1 MLESGMKLPSHPEPP
16 ALPEADPFACFDP
29 VTAEW
34 FKAVFDA
41 PTAPQRMGWPVI
53 ARGESALILAPTG
66 TGKTLTAFL
75 WCLDRLM
82 LQDRQQAT
90 GNREQN
96 GRELGGEG
104 TRERKDRQQATGNRE
119 QKGRELGGEGARDK
133 GTRIVYVSPL
143 KALAVDVERN
153 LRSPL
158 AGIANMARRRGVA
171 FHEPS
176 IHVRTGDTPPRE
188 RQRYVRDPDDILI
201 TTPES
206 LYLLLTS
213 QASEVLRHVDTVI
226 IDEIH
231 ALVPTKRG
239 AHMTLTLERLE
250 ALVGRPLQRIGLS
263 ATQRPLEEVARFLGG
278 VQIQATGNR
287 QQATWNRQQG
297 TGNRQLGTGNWEQ
310 ATGRQGQR
318 DRGAEGHGD
327 GGNYADNVADL
338 RANHSSGAEARS
350 LSVAPGGTTEVVPLQ
365 NTSTALGGTTEVVP
379 LQNTSTRDTAW
390 GERNAGPST
399 APLAGDDGVA
409 VEDGGSR
416 LAETLRYRPVTI
428 VNASGRKQL
437 KLRIEVPVE
446 DMARLNTIEEIPSG
460 PASQTPRR
468 VSIWNA
474 IHPRLLELVRE
485 RNSTILFVNS
495 RQVAERLAGAL
506 NELAGEPIARA
517 HHGSLAAH
525 QRSVIEEQLKAG
537 QIKAL
542 CATSTLELGID
553 MGAVDLVIQIEAP
566 PSVASGMQRIGRAGH
581 SVDAVSEGVLFP
593 KYRADLV
600 ACATV
605 TRAMHEGHIESTRY
619 PRNPLDVL
627 AQQLVAIVASAT
639 TTGNRQQGT
648 GNRRAG
654 SGKAGSKG
662 ARERRGRELG
672 SKGARERG
680 NKTAG
685 IREQRGL
692 SLFAGTAGTADSAGI
707 ANTAYSAGAAGSAY
721 PAPVEVCVDALYDLV
736 RRAAPFGGLTR
747 GAFDGVLDL
756 LSGRYPSDEFGELRP
771 RLTWD
776 RVRNVVTARNGAA
789 RLAILNAGTIPDR
802 GLYGVFLAHSE
813 GKSVRVGELDE
824 EMVFESHP
832 NETFILG
839 ASTWRIVDITHDRVL
854 VEPAP
859 GEPGKMPFWK
869 GDGPGR
875 PLEFGRKIGALVREM
890 RALPKAAALTRLV
903 AEHDLDPNAAE
914 NMLQFLEDQQA
925 ATGQVPDDRT
935 IVIERVRDELG
946 DWRMCVLTPFG
957 SRIHIP
963 WAMAVAARIRATGGP
978 DVETLWGDDGF
989 VLRFPDTDEPPD
1001 ADWVMVESAEA
1012 LQLVMRQ
1019 LGSTALFAGRF
1030 REAAGRALL
1039 LPRRRADQRSPLWQ
1053 LRKRSY
1059 DLLKVASRYPSFPLL
1074 LEAYREC
1081 LRDVFD
1087 MPALIETLRAI
1098 EQRQLRVHVVETRK
1112 PSPFA
1117 SSLLFSYVANF
1128 LYDGDAPLAERR
1140 AQALTIDQDQL
1151 REILG
1156 EADLREL
1163 LDADVIAEVEETAQ
1177 CLAENYRA
1185 RSVDGMHDLLL
1196 KLGDLSREE
1205 LGRRV
1210 ESPELLQHVD
1220 RLIRARRLLEL
1231 RVAGERRLIAAEDA
1245 ARYRDA
1251 LGIPLPPGIAA
1262 SLLEPV
1268 AHPVLELVRRY
1279 ARTHGPF
1286 TCRAAADRFG
1296 LDGDDVE
1303 AVLRQLAHEGRVL
1316 EGGFIPGGL
1325 HREWCDAEILRQ
1337 IRRKSLARLRREVE
1351 PVEQHTLARFLTHWQ
1366 GLLLRRRSGAG
1377 HLDALLDV
1385 IENLQG
1391 APVPASLLESS
1402 ILPARL
1408 AGYEPAGLDTLIA
1421 AGEVTW
1427 AGAEPLGERDGRIA
1441 LYLADKVPLL
1451 LTARA
1456 LTEPLTEREEKLLEV
1471 LEATGASFFD
1481 PLHQAVGAGYPGET
1495 IDALWSLV
1503 WRGLV
1508 TNDSLHALRA
1518 YILRPDSARTA
1529 RRSHQTGAVFR
1540 SRRTTPPNA
1549 QGRWALLPQSRQQAT
1564 GNREQKDRERGSRKT
1579 GSKGAERQGAREQ
1592 GSKGAA
1598 GRETRITAGQETG
1611 ATAAG
1616 ATQTER
1622 SHALAMQLLNRYGIL
1637 LREQVAAEN
1646 VPGGFSA
1653 VYDVLKALEESGRIR
1668 RGYFVAGLGA
1678 TQFALP
1684 AAVDLLRQ
1692 LRTAPHAEK
1701 PEFVQLAAT
1710 DPANPYG
1717 SVLKWPDLPV
1727 AEEDSETAPRVLTRA
1742 AYAEVIL
1749 RNGQLVAW
1757 LRRSNP
1763 NLLVFLP
1770 AEEPE
1775 RSQAAEGLAHFLCS
1789 RGQERMHADR
1799 HAGVLIT
1806 TINGQPVAAHPMARF
1821 LMDAGFHPGPLGMH
1835 LRRIPM
1841 GMGQQPAGPEELQ

>member
-1 MLESGMKLPSHPEPP
+1 MP
-16 ALPEADPFACFDP
+16 ADRPDPAHHQTSNSDLFACFHP

-53 ARGESALILAPTG
+53 ARGENALILAPTG

-82 LQDRQQAT
+82 LEDKAHRS
-90 GNREQN
+90 GI
-96 GRELGGEG
+96 
-104 TRERKDRQQATGNRE
+104 
-119 QKGRELGGEGARDK
+119 RDK
-133 GTRIVYVSPL
+133 GDKGRCGCRIVYVSPL

-158 AGIANMARRRGVA
+158 AGMANMARRMNVPFR
-171 FHEPS
+171 EPGIS
-176 IHVRTGDTPPRE
+176 VRTGDTPQKE
-188 RQRYVRDPDDILI
+188 RARFARQPDEILI

-213 QASEVLRHVDTVI
+213 QAADALRTVDTVI

-239 AHMTLTLERLE
+239 AHMALSLERLE
-250 ALVGRPLQRIGLS
+250 ALTKGRIQRIGLS

-278 VQIQATGNR
+278 VET
-287 QQATWNRQQG
+287 QG
-297 TGNRQLGTGNWEQ
+297 TGIRDQGSGQLE
-310 ATGRQGQR
+310 
-318 DRGAEGHGD
+318 
-327 GGNYADNVADL
+327 
-338 RANHSSGAEARS
+338 
-350 LSVAPGGTTEVVPLQ
+350 
-365 NTSTALGGTTEVVP
+365 TAL
-379 LQNTSTRDTAW
+379 LS
-390 GERNAGPST
+390 GEA
-399 APLAGDDGVA
+399 
-409 VEDGGSR
+409 
-416 LAETLRYRPVTI
+416 LAESEQGELNYRPVT
-428 VNASGRKQL
+428 VVDASAPKQL

-446 DMARLNTIEEIPSG
+446 DMTRLGEMEDIPSG
-460 PASQTPRR
+460 PASQMPRR

-474 IHPRLLELVRE
+474 IHPRLLEIIRE

-517 HHGSLAAH
+517 HHGSLAAA

-537 QIKAL
+537 QIRAL

-553 MGAVDLVIQIEAP
+553 MGAVDLVIQIESP

-581 SVDAVSEGVLFP
+581 HVDAVSEGILFP

-600 ACATV
+600 ACAAV
-605 TRAMHEGHIESTRY
+605 TRAMHEGHIESTRF

-627 AQQLVAIVASAT
+627 AQQLVAIVAHPPT
-639 TTGNRQQGT
+639 KTGNRDQ
-648 GNRRAG
+648 G
-654 SGKAGSKG
+654 SGIKRRKAGAGKTVG
-662 ARERRGRELG
+662 G
-672 SKGARERG
+672 SRALFEDEAAAES
-680 NKTAG
+680 NA
-685 IREQRGL
+685 QRVPL
-692 SLFAGTAGTADSAGI
+692 HDEK
-707 ANTAYSAGAAGSAY
+707 
-721 PAPVEVCVDALYDLV
+721 PEVSVDVLYDLV

-747 GAFDGVLDL
+747 TAFEGVLDL
-756 LSGRYPSDEFGELRP
+756 LSGRYPSDEFAELRP

-776 RVRNVVTARNGAA
+776 RLRNVVTARDGAA

-802 GLYGVFLAHSE
+802 GLYGVFLAYND
-813 GKSVRVGELDE
+813 GKAVRVGELDE

-854 VEPAP
+854 VTPAP

-875 PLEFGRKIGALVREM
+875 PLEFGRRIGAMVREL

-903 AEHDLDPNAAE
+903 AEHDLDPGAAE
-914 NMLQFLEDQQA
+914 NLLQFLADQQE
-925 ATGQVPDDRT
+925 ATDAVPDDRT
-935 IVIERVRDELG
+935 VVIERCRDELG
-946 DWRMCVLTPFG
+946 DWRVCVLTPFG

-963 WAMAVAARIRATGGP
+963 WAMAVSARIRAAGGP
-978 DVETLWGDDGF
+978 EVETLWGDDGF

-1001 ADWVMVESAEA
+1001 PDWFLVESAEA
-1012 LQLVMRQ
+1012 MQLVLRQ

-1053 LRKRSY
+1053 LRKCSY
-1059 DLLKVASRYPSFPLL
+1059 DLLSVASRYPSFPLL
-1074 LEAYREC
+1074 LESYREC

-1087 MPALIETLRAI
+1087 MPALIETLSAI

-1117 SSLLFSYVANF
+1117 ASLLFSYVANF

-1151 REILG
+1151 RELLG

-1163 LDADVIAEVEETAQ
+1163 LDADAIAEVEEAAQ
-1177 CLAENYRA
+1177 CLGENYRA
-1185 RSVDGMHDLLL
+1185 RSADGIHDLCLR
-1196 KLGDLSREE
+1196 LGDLSREE
-1205 LGRRV
+1205 LARRV
-1210 ESPELLQHVD
+1210 ETVDVLQHVD

-1231 RVAGERRLIAAEDA
+1231 RIAGERRLIAAEDA
-1245 ARYRDA
+1245 ARYRDG
-1251 LGIPLPPGIAA
+1251 LGIPLPPGLAA
-1262 SLLEPV
+1262 ALLEPV

-1286 TCRAAADRFG
+1286 TLREGAERFALDAQVVEQALHLLAA
-1296 LDGDDVE
+1296 
-1303 AVLRQLAHEGRVL
+1303 EGRVL
-1316 EGGFIPGGL
+1316 EGGFRPGGL

-1337 IRRKSLARLRREVE
+1337 IRRKSLAKLRREVE

-1366 GLLLRRRSGAG
+1366 GLLAPRRAG
-1377 HLDALLDV
+1377 HANLDALLDA

-1391 APVPASLLESS
+1391 APIPASLLESQV
-1402 ILPARL
+1402 LPARISDY
-1408 AGYEPAGLDTLIA
+1408 APSGLDTLIA

-1427 AGAEPLGERDGRIA
+1427 AGVEPIGERDGRIA
-1441 LYLADKVPLL
+1441 LFLADKLPLL
-1451 LTARA
+1451 AQRRPLV
-1456 LTEPLTEREEKLLEV
+1456 EPLTEREEKLLAV
-1471 LEATGASFFD
+1471 LESTGASFFD
-1481 PLHQAVGAGYPGET
+1481 ALHQAAGGGYPGET
-1495 IDALWSLV
+1495 IEALWSLV
-1503 WRGLV
+1503 WRGLI

-1518 YILRPDSARTA
+1518 YTARPESARTP
-1529 RRSHQTGAVFR
+1529 RRLQTGAVFR
-1540 SRRTTPPNA
+1540 SRRTTPPAA
-1549 QGRWALLPQSRQQAT
+1549 QGRWSALPLRAAKDAGDGPTAT
-1564 GNREQKDRERGSRKT
+1564 E
-1579 GSKGAERQGAREQ
+1579 A
-1592 GSKGAA
+1592 
-1598 GRETRITAGQETG
+1598 
-1611 ATAAG
+1611 
-1616 ATQTER
+1616 
-1622 SHALAMQLLNRYGIL
+1622 SHALALQLLNRYGVL
-1637 LREQVAAEN
+1637 MREHVAAEN

-1692 LRTAPHAEK
+1692 LRTAPPAEK

-1717 SVLKWPDLPV
+1717 SVLRWPDLPV

-1742 AYAEVIL
+1742 AYAEVVL

-1757 LRRSNP
+1757 LRRGNP
-1763 NLLVFLP
+1763 NILVFLP

-1775 RSQAAEGLAHFLCS
+1775 RGQVASGLAHFLCA
-1789 RGQERMHADR
+1789 RGQEKMRGSTHQ
-1799 HAGVLIT
+1799 GVLIT
-1806 TINGQPVAAHPMARF
+1806 TINGQTVAAHPMARY

-1835 LRRIPM
+1835 LRRIPIQM
-1841 GMGQQPAGPEELQ
+1841 GHHGHEPGVNTGPEVQ

>member
-1 MLESGMKLPSHPEPP
+1 MLPDRPNPGPASAPPETS
-16 ALPEADPFACFDP
+16 DPFACFHP
-29 VTAEW
+29 VTVEW
-34 FKAVFDA
+34 FRAVFDA

-82 LQDRQQAT
+82 LQSANSKQWTVDSGRKPT
-90 GNREQN
+90 G
-96 GRELGGEG
+96 
-104 TRERKDRQQATGNRE
+104 ERTGCRV
-119 QKGRELGGEGARDK
+119 
-133 GTRIVYVSPL
+133 VYVSPL

-171 FHEPS
+171 FHEPTIS
-176 IHVRTGDTPPRE
+176 VRTGDTPQKE
-188 RQRYVRDPDDILI
+188 RARFSRHPAEILI

-213 QASEVLRHVDTVI
+213 QASEALRTVDTVI

-239 AHMTLTLERLE
+239 AHLSLSLERLE
-250 ALVGRPLQRIGLS
+250 ALTGGRLQRIGLS

-278 VQIQATGNR
+278 VET
-287 QQATWNRQQG
+287 QG
-297 TGNRQLGTGNWEQ
+297 LGTEGLGTQ
-310 ATGRQGQR
+310 APDSGIEELGFGSGGDSEIRTLF
-318 DRGAEGHGD
+318 AD
-327 GGNYADNVADL
+327 GGNADGPAD
-338 RANHSSGAEARS
+338 SSPLVPS
-350 LSVAPGGTTEVVPLQ
+350 PSVPSPSVPSPL
-365 NTSTALGGTTEVVP
+365 VP
-379 LQNTSTRDTAW
+379 SPLVPSPLVPCSPA
-390 GERNAGPST
+390 GE
-399 APLAGDDGVA
+399 
-409 VEDGGSR
+409 
-416 LAETLRYRPVTI
+416 LRYRPVTI
-428 VNASGRKQL
+428 VNASAPKQL

-446 DMARLNTIEEIPSG
+446 DMAHLGEQEYLPSG
-460 PASQTPRR
+460 PASQPPRR

-474 IHPRLLELVRE
+474 IHPRLLDIIRE

-506 NELAGEPIARA
+506 NELAGEEIARA
-517 HHGSLAAH
+517 HHGSLAAP
-525 QRSVIEEQLKAG
+525 QRSIIEEQLKAG
-537 QIKAL
+537 KIKAL

-581 SVDAVSEGVLFP
+581 HVDAVSEGILFP

-600 ACATV
+600 ACAAV

-627 AQQLVAIVASAT
+627 AQQLVAIVAHPT
-639 TTGNRQQGT
+639 
-648 GNRRAG
+648 
-654 SGKAGSKG
+654 GKAGTKG
-662 ARERRGRELG
+662 PPTKELRIRGPRT
-672 SKGARERG
+672 RERG
-680 NKTAG
+680 AG
-685 IREQRGL
+685 SVQYSLLEQDE
-692 SLFAGTAGTADSAGI
+692 DSART
-707 ANTAYSAGAAGSAY
+707 ANSANAANPANSA
-721 PAPVEVCVDALYDLV
+721 PSEVSVDALFELV
-736 RRAAPFGGLTR
+736 LHAAPFGGLSR
-747 GAFDGVLDL
+747 AAFEGVLDL
-756 LSGRYPSDEFGELRP
+756 LSGRYPSDEFAELRP

-776 RVRNVVTARNGAA
+776 RIRNVVTARDGAA

-802 GLYGVFLAHSE
+802 GLYGVFLAHGDG
-813 GKSVRVGELDE
+813 GKAVRVGELDE

-839 ASTWRIVDITHDRVL
+839 ASTWRIVEITHDRVL
-854 VEPAP
+854 VVPAP

-875 PLEFGRKIGALVREM
+875 PLEFGRRIGELVRTL
-890 RALPKAAALTRLV
+890 RGLPKPAALTRLV
-903 AEHDLDPNAAE
+903 AEHDLDPGAAE
-914 NMLQFLEDQQA
+914 NLMQFLADQEA
-925 ATGQVPDDRT
+925 ATGSVPDDRT
-935 IVIERVRDELG
+935 VVIERCRDELG
-946 DWRMCVLTPFG
+946 DWRVCVLTPFG

-963 WAMAVAARIRATGGP
+963 WAMAVSARIRAAGGP
-978 DVETLWGDDGF
+978 EVETLWGDDGF

-1001 ADWVMVESAEA
+1001 PDWFLVESAEA
-1012 LQLVMRQ
+1012 MQLVLRQ
-1019 LGSTALFAGRF
+1019 LGTTALFAGRF

-1039 LPRRRADQRSPLWQ
+1039 LPRRRAEARSPLWQ

-1059 DLLKVASRYPSFPLL
+1059 DLLRVAARYPSFPLL

-1098 EQRQLRVHVVETRK
+1098 EQRQLRVHVVETQK

-1117 SSLLFSYVANF
+1117 ASLLFSYVANF

-1151 REILG
+1151 RELLG

-1163 LDADVIAEVEETAQ
+1163 LDADAISEVEEIAQ
-1177 CLAENYRA
+1177 CLAEEYRA
-1185 RSVDGMHDLLL
+1185 RSADGIHDLCLR
-1196 KLGDLSREE
+1196 LGDLSREE
-1205 LGRRV
+1205 LALRV
-1210 ESPELLQHVD
+1210 ASPELLGNVD
-1220 RLIRARRLLEL
+1220 RLVRSRRLLEL
-1231 RVAGERRLIAAEDA
+1231 RIAGERRLIAAEDA
-1245 ARYRDA
+1245 ARYRDG
-1251 LGIPLPPGIAA
+1251 LGIPLPPGLA
-1262 SLLEPV
+1262 SALLEKV

-1286 TCRAAADRFG
+1286 TLREAADRFA
-1296 LDGDDVE
+1296 LDAAAVE
-1303 AVLRQLAHEGRVL
+1303 DTLRLLAHEGRVL
-1316 EGGFIPGGL
+1316 EGGFRPGGL
-1325 HREWCDAEILRQ
+1325 HREWCDAEMLRL
-1337 IRRKSLARLRREVE
+1337 IRRKSLAKLRREVE

-1366 GLLLRRRSGAG
+1366 GVFAPRRSGNSNLDG
-1377 HLDALLDV
+1377 LLDA
-1385 IENLQG
+1385 IEGLQG
-1391 APVPASLLESS
+1391 APLPASLLETA
-1402 ILPARL
+1402 ILPARI
-1408 AGYEPAGLDTLIA
+1408 ADYASTGLDALIA

-1427 AGAEPLGERDGRIA
+1427 AGVEPIGERDGRIA
-1441 LYLADKVPLL
+1441 LFLADKLALL
-1451 LTARA
+1451 AQQRPQ
-1456 LTEPLTEREEKLLEV
+1456 TEPLTDLEEKLVAV
-1471 LEATGASFFD
+1471 LESTGASFFD
-1481 PLHQAVGAGYPGET
+1481 ALHLAVGGGYPGGT

-1503 WRGLV
+1503 WRGLI

-1518 YILRPDSARTA
+1518 YIAKPESARTP
-1529 RRSHQTGAVFR
+1529 RRLQTGVVFR
-1540 SRRTTPPNA
+1540 SRRTTPPTA
-1549 QGRWALLPQSRQQAT
+1549 QGRWSLLPVSVSQVTKSRPFDKLRAGSGPPGVMGGPTAT
-1564 GNREQKDRERGSRKT
+1564 E
-1579 GSKGAERQGAREQ
+1579 A
-1592 GSKGAA
+1592 
-1598 GRETRITAGQETG
+1598 
-1611 ATAAG
+1611 
-1616 ATQTER
+1616 
-1622 SHALAMQLLNRYGIL
+1622 SHALALQLLNRYGVL
-1637 LREQVAAEN
+1637 MREHVAAEN

-1692 LRTAPHAEK
+1692 LRNEPPQEK
-1701 PEFVQLAAT
+1701 PEFVQLAAA

-1717 SVLKWPDLPV
+1717 SVLRWPELPV
-1727 AEEDSETAPRVLTRA
+1727 ADEDSESAPRLLTRA

-1757 LRRSNP
+1757 LRRDNP

-1775 RSQAAEGLAHFLCS
+1775 RGQAAAGLAHFLCA
-1789 RGQERMHADR
+1789 RGQERMRGGSHL
-1799 HAGVLIT
+1799 GMLVT

-1835 LRRIPM
+1835 LRRILLPV
-1841 GMGQQPAGPEELQ
+1841 GQRVHESHTGEVQ

>member
-1 MLESGMKLPSHPEPP
+1 MRYSQNTVLRDTPKPAQPTSSLPDHDPCTDP
-16 ALPEADPFACFDP
+16 ASDDDPFSCFHP

-66 TGKTLTAFL
+66 TGKTLAAFL

-82 LQDRQQAT
+82 LQAPKPDEKM
-90 GNREQN
+90 GC
-96 GRELGGEG
+96 
-104 TRERKDRQQATGNRE
+104 
-119 QKGRELGGEGARDK
+119 
-133 GTRIVYVSPL
+133 RIVYVSPL

-158 AGIANMARRRGVA
+158 AGMANMARRRGVE
-171 FHEPS
+171 FREPTIS
-176 IHVRTGDTPPRE
+176 VRTGDTPQRE
-188 RQRYVRDPDDILI
+188 RAKFARHPAEILI

-213 QASEVLRHVDTVI
+213 LASEALRTVDTVI

-239 AHMTLTLERLE
+239 AHLVLSLERLE
-250 ALVGRPLQRIGLS
+250 ALTKRRLQRIGLS

-278 VQIQATGNR
+278 VETAGIVDSHPSDKNKDVARMGHPVPEAAGLQDP
-287 QQATWNRQQG
+287 
-297 TGNRQLGTGNWEQ
+297 QLSW
-310 ATGRQGQR
+310 
-318 DRGAEGHGD
+318 
-327 GGNYADNVADL
+327 
-338 RANHSSGAEARS
+338 SSD
-350 LSVAPGGTTEVVPLQ
+350 APDP
-365 NTSTALGGTTEVVP
+365 
-379 LQNTSTRDTAW
+379 
-390 GERNAGPST
+390 
-399 APLAGDDGVA
+399 AP
-409 VEDGGSR
+409 
-416 LAETLRYRPVTI
+416 LRYRPVTI

-446 DMARLNTIEEIPSG
+446 DMARLGEQEYLPSG
-460 PASQTPRR
+460 PASQAPKR

-474 IHPRLLELVRE
+474 IHPRLLEIIRA

-506 NELAGEPIARA
+506 NELAGEAIARA
-517 HHGSLAAH
+517 HHGSLAAA

-537 QIKAL
+537 QIRAL

-581 SVDAVSEGVLFP
+581 HVDAVSEGILFP

-600 ACATV
+600 ACAAV

-627 AQQLVAIVASAT
+627 AQQLVAIVAHPPGAAAPRKPKVLKTS
-639 TTGNRQQGT
+639 
-648 GNRRAG
+648 RRA
-654 SGKAGSKG
+654 KNPTA
-662 ARERRGRELG
+662 EL
-672 SKGARERG
+672 KFDEW
-680 NKTAG
+680 
-685 IREQRGL
+685 EL
-692 SLFAGTAGTADSAGI
+692 SR
-707 ANTAYSAGAAGSAY
+707 NE
-721 PAPVEVCVDALYDLV
+721 VESPKPEVSVDALFELV
-736 RRAAPFGGLTR
+736 RHAAPFGGLSR
-747 GAFDGVLDL
+747 AAFEGVLDL
-756 LSGRYPSDEFGELRP
+756 LSGRYPSDEFAELRP

-776 RVRNVVTARNGAA
+776 RIRNVVTARDGAM

-813 GKSVRVGELDE
+813 GKAVRVGELDE

-832 NETFILG
+832 GETFILG
-839 ASTWRIVDITHDRVL
+839 ASTWRIVEITHDRVL
-854 VEPAP
+854 VTPAP

-875 PLEFGRKIGALVREM
+875 PLEFGRRIGALVREL
-890 RALPKAAALTRLV
+890 RALPKPAALTRLV
-903 AEHDLDPNAAE
+903 AEHDLDPGAAE
-914 NMLQFLEDQQA
+914 NLLRFLADQED
-925 ATGQVPDDRT
+925 ATGSVPDDRT
-935 IVIERVRDELG
+935 VVIERCRDELG
-946 DWRMCVLTPFG
+946 DWRVCVLTPFG

-963 WAMAVAARIRATGGP
+963 WAMAVSARIRAAGGP
-978 DVETLWGDDGF
+978 EVETLWGDDGF

-1001 ADWVMVESAEA
+1001 PDWFLVESAEA
-1012 LQLVMRQ
+1012 MALVLRQ
-1019 LGSTALFAGRF
+1019 LGTTALFAGRF

-1039 LPRRRADQRSPLWQ
+1039 LPRRRAYARSPLWQ

-1059 DLLKVASRYPSFPLL
+1059 DLLSVASRYPKFPLL

-1098 EQRQLRVHVVETRK
+1098 ERRQLRVHVVETRK

-1117 SSLLFSYVANF
+1117 ASLLFSYVANF

-1151 REILG
+1151 RELLG

-1163 LDADVIAEVEETAQ
+1163 LDADAIAEVEEMAQ
-1177 CLAENYRA
+1177 CLAETHRA
-1185 RSVDGMHDLLL
+1185 RSADGIHDLCLR
-1196 KLGDLSREE
+1196 LGDLSRDE
-1205 LGRRV
+1205 LARRV
-1210 ESPELLQHVD
+1210 VAPELLANVD
-1220 RLIRARRLLEL
+1220 RLVRSRRLLEL
-1231 RVAGERRLIAAEDA
+1231 RIAGEKRLIAAEDA

-1251 LGIPLPPGIAA
+1251 LGVPLPPGLAA
-1262 SLLEPV
+1262 ALLERV
-1268 AHPVLELVRRY
+1268 EHPVLELVRRF

-1286 TCRAAADRFG
+1286 TLRAAAERFA
-1296 LDGDDVE
+1296 LDPTVVE
-1303 AVLRQLAHEGRVL
+1303 NALRQLLAEGRVL
-1316 EGGFIPGGL
+1316 EGGFMPGGL
-1325 HREWCDAEILRQ
+1325 HREWCDAEMLRL

-1366 GLLLRRRSGAG
+1366 GLLMPRRSGHAG
-1377 HLDALLDV
+1377 SGHANLDGLLDA
-1385 IENLQG
+1385 IESLQG
-1391 APVPASLLESS
+1391 APLPASLVETS
-1402 ILPARL
+1402 ILPSRIAEY
-1408 AGYEPAGLDTLIA
+1408 APAGLDTLVA
-1421 AGEVTW
+1421 AGEVAW
-1427 AGAEPLGERDGRIA
+1427 AGVEPMGERDGRIA
-1441 LYLADKVPLL
+1441 LFLADKLPLL
-1451 LTARA
+1451 AQHRPLV
-1456 LTEPLTEREEKLLEV
+1456 EPLTEREEKLIAALES
-1471 LEATGASFFD
+1471 TGASFFD
-1481 PLHQAVGAGYPGET
+1481 PLHQAVGGGYPGET
-1495 IDALWSLV
+1495 IEALWSLV
-1503 WRGLV
+1503 WRGLI

-1518 YILRPDSARTA
+1518 YIAKPDSARTP
-1529 RRSHQTGAVFR
+1529 RRTQTGVVFR
-1540 SRRTTPPNA
+1540 SRRTTPPTA
-1549 QGRWALLPQSRQQAT
+1549 QGRWSLLPLRA
-1564 GNREQKDRERGSRKT
+1564 QKGSE
-1579 GSKGAERQGAREQ
+1579 GAP
-1592 GSKGAA
+1592 
-1598 GRETRITAGQETG
+1598 TT
-1611 ATAAG
+1611 
-1616 ATQTER
+1616 TEA
-1622 SHALAMQLLNRYGIL
+1622 SHALALQLLNRYGVL

-1692 LRTAPHAEK
+1692 LRTEPPDEK

-1717 SVLKWPDLPV
+1717 SVLRWPDLPV
-1727 AEEDSETAPRVLTRA
+1727 AEEDAETAPRVLTRA

-1757 LRRSNP
+1757 LRRGNP

-1770 AEEPE
+1770 GEEPE
-1775 RSQAAEGLAHFLCS
+1775 RSQTAAGLAHFLCT
-1789 RGQERMHADR
+1789 RGQERLRGASHQ
-1799 HAGVLIT
+1799 GVLIT

-1835 LRRIPM
+1835 LRRIPLALSQRDATHIA
-1841 GMGQQPAGPEELQ
+1841 GQNEVQ

>member
-1 MLESGMKLPSHPEPP
+1 LRYSEKSVSLEQPHSELKIDSS
-16 ALPEADPFACFDP
+16 ADAMACFHP
-29 VTAEW
+29 VTAAW

-53 ARGESALILAPTG
+53 ARGENALILAPTG
-66 TGKTLTAFL
+66 TGKTLAAFL

-82 LQDRQQAT
+82 LHSSHPGDK
-90 GNREQN
+90 N
-96 GRELGGEG
+96 
-104 TRERKDRQQATGNRE
+104 KDVAGVGQPISHSC
-119 QKGRELGGEGARDK
+119 
-133 GTRIVYVSPL
+133 RIVYVSPL

-158 AGIANMARRRGVA
+158 AGIANMARRMGVA
-171 FHEPS
+171 FREPEIS
-176 IHVRTGDTPPRE
+176 VRTGDTP
-188 RQRYVRDPDDILI
+188 QRDRARFARHPADILI

-213 QASEVLRHVDTVI
+213 QAAEALRTVETVI

-239 AHMTLTLERLE
+239 AHLALTLERLQ
-250 ALVGRPLQRIGLS
+250 ALTGKPLQRIGLS

-278 VQIQATGNR
+278 VEVQGPR
-287 QQATWNRQQG
+287 DQG
-297 TGNRQLGTGNWEQ
+297 TKGIEIEPDAKPASIADMALGAKREDSR
-310 ATGRQGQR
+310 ADADDPLVPR
-318 DRGAEGHGD
+318 AESLVPD
-327 GGNYADNVADL
+327 A
-338 RANHSSGAEARS
+338 AEAAS
-350 LSVAPGGTTEVVPLQ
+350 
-365 NTSTALGGTTEVVP
+365 
-379 LQNTSTRDTAW
+379 
-390 GERNAGPST
+390 
-399 APLAGDDGVA
+399 
-409 VEDGGSR
+409 
-416 LAETLRYRPVTI
+416 LRYRPVTI
-428 VNASGRKQL
+428 VNAAARKQL

-446 DMARLNTIEEIPSG
+446 DMARLGEMEDIPSG

-474 IHPRLLELVRE
+474 IHPRLLEIIRE
-485 RNSTILFVNS
+485 RNSTILFVNA
-495 RQVAERLAGAL
+495 RQTAERLAGAL
-506 NELAGEPIARA
+506 NDLAGEPIARA
-517 HHGSLAAH
+517 HHGSLAAA
-525 QRSVIEEQLKAG
+525 QRTVIEEQLKAG
-537 QIKAL
+537 QIRAL

-553 MGAVDLVIQIEAP
+553 MGAVDLVIQIESP

-581 SVDAVSEGVLFP
+581 HVDAVSEGILFP

-600 ACATV
+600 ACAAV
-605 TRAMHEGHIESTRY
+605 TRAMHEGHIESTRF

-627 AQQLVAIVASAT
+627 CQQLVAIVASAGNKI
-639 TTGNRQQGT
+639 TGNKDKGL
-648 GNRRAG
+648 
-654 SGKAGSKG
+654 GKRKKGSK
-662 ARERRGRELG
+662 
-672 SKGARERG
+672 SKGQRSAALSGFDFETG
-680 NKTAG
+680 KGASFDNTAN
-685 IREQRGL
+685 
-692 SLFAGTAGTADSAGI
+692 S
-707 ANTAYSAGAAGSAY
+707 ANTAA
-721 PAPVEVCVDALYDLV
+721 VEVPVDFLFDLV
-736 RRAAPFGGLTR
+736 RRAAPFATLSRT
-747 GAFDGVLDL
+747 AFEGVLDL

-776 RVRNVVTARNGAA
+776 RVRNVVTARDGAA

-802 GLYGVFLAHSE
+802 GLYGVFLAFTE

-854 VEPAP
+854 VTPAP

-875 PLEFGRKIGALVREM
+875 PLEFGRRIGAMVREL
-890 RALPKAAALTRLV
+890 RALPQAAALTRLV
-903 AEHDLDPNAAE
+903 NEHDLDPGAAE
-914 NMLQFLEDQQA
+914 NLLRFLADQA
-925 ATGQVPDDRT
+925 ESTGQVPDDRT
-935 IVIERVRDELG
+935 IVVERCRDELG
-946 DWRMCVLTPFG
+946 DWRVCVLTPFG

-963 WAMAVAARIRATGGP
+963 WAMAVSARIRAAGGP
-978 DVETLWGDDGF
+978 EVETLWGDDGF

-1001 ADWVMVESAEA
+1001 SDWILVESAEA
-1012 LQLVMRQ
+1012 MQLVLRQ

-1059 DLLKVASRYPSFPLL
+1059 DLLSVASRYPSFPLL

-1128 LYDGDAPLAERR
+1128 LYEGDAPLAERR
-1140 AQALTIDQDQL
+1140 AQALSIDQDQL
-1151 REILG
+1151 RELLG

-1163 LDADVIAEVEETAQ
+1163 LDADAIAEVEEAAQ

-1185 RSVDGMHDLLL
+1185 RSADGIQDLCL

-1205 LGRRV
+1205 LARRV
-1210 ESPELLQHVD
+1210 NSPDLLTQLD
-1220 RLIRARRLLEL
+1220 RLIRSRRLLEL
-1231 RVAGERRLIAAEDA
+1231 RIAGEKRLIAAEDC
-1245 ARYRDA
+1245 ARYRDG
-1251 LGIPLPPGIAA
+1251 LGIPLPPGLATA
-1262 SLLEPV
+1262 LLEPV

-1286 TCRAAADRFG
+1286 TLREVADRFA
-1296 LDGDDVE
+1296 LDAEAVE
-1303 AVLRQLAHEGRVL
+1303 HVLRQLAAEGRVL
-1316 EGGFIPGGL
+1316 EGGFRPGGL
-1325 HREWCDAEILRQ
+1325 HSEWCDAEILRQ

-1366 GLLLRRRSGAG
+1366 GLLAPRRTGTA
-1377 HLDALLDV
+1377 HLDALLDT

-1391 APVPASLLESS
+1391 APLPASLLESS
-1402 ILPARL
+1402 ILPARISD
-1408 AGYEPAGLDTLIA
+1408 YTSAGLDTLIA
-1421 AGEVTW
+1421 AGEVAW
-1427 AGAEPLGERDGRIA
+1427 AGVEPIGERDGRIA
-1441 LYLADKVPLL
+1441 LFLADKLPLL
-1451 LTARA
+1451 AQRRPLV
-1456 LTEPLTEREEKLLEV
+1456 EPLTEREEKLLTV
-1471 LEATGASFFD
+1471 LESTGASFFD
-1481 PLHQAVGAGYPGET
+1481 ALLQAAGGGYPGET

-1503 WRGLV
+1503 WRGLI

-1518 YILRPDSARTA
+1518 YIARPESARTP
-1529 RRSHQTGAVFR
+1529 RRYQTGAVFR
-1540 SRRTTPPNA
+1540 SRRTTPPTA
-1549 QGRWALLPQSRQQAT
+1549 QGRWSLLPLGKVNKSSPQGLKPQVLITPAIGT
-1564 GNREQKDRERGSRKT
+1564 
-1579 GSKGAERQGAREQ
+1579 AEAVPFQNN
-1592 GSKGAA
+1592 A
-1598 GRETRITAGQETG
+1598 GLETRMTASQETG
-1611 ATAAG
+1611 ATFSNSAP
-1616 ATQTER
+1616 TTTER
-1622 SHALAMQLLNRYGIL
+1622 SHALALQLLHRYGVL
-1637 LREQVAAEN
+1637 LRESVAAEN

-1668 RGYFVAGLGA
+1668 RGYFVGGLGA

-1692 LRTAPHAEK
+1692 LRTEPPLEK

-1717 SVLKWPDLPV
+1717 SILRWPELPV

-1749 RNGQLVAW
+1749 RNGRLVAW
-1757 LRRSNP
+1757 LKRGNP

-1775 RSQAAEGLAHFLCS
+1775 RSQTASGLAHFLCA
-1789 RGQERMHADR
+1789 RGQTRMRSSDSERMRTPGHE
-1799 HAGVLIT
+1799 GVLIT
-1806 TINGQPVAAHPMARF
+1806 TINGQPVGAHFMARF

-1835 LRRIPM
+1835 LRRIHLPVA
-1841 GMGQQPAGPEELQ
+1841 QAQPARPEVQ